1 MEINLILCFLLI
13 LFQGRRVG
21 NVFFL
26 LITGKIL
33 ENLSLGH
40 PRTDHNPPSQP
51 PTPPST
57 PLSPK
62 TNELNKYTSSIPTI
76 PNLTITQTSSPSIPQ
91 NLSRNVQKSPL
102 NLGKKPVVVPYT
114 NGGGG
119 SGSTST
125 GLNLTINSDLP
136 YQMDLEL
143 LRSKIAEEKSSSDSK
158 GSNMNTRVTRSN
170 YLLFR
175 LL

>member
-1 MEINLILCFLLI
+1 MF
-13 LFQGRRVG
+13 LFQGC
-21 NVFFL
+21 NDFS

-33 ENLSLGH
+33 ENLSLGP
-40 PRTDHNPPSQP
+40 PRTDQNPPSQP

-102 NLGKKPVVVPYT
+102 NLGKKPIVVRTDVPFT
-114 NGGGG
+114 NGGGGGG
-119 SGSTST
+119 SGSTAST
-125 GLNLTINSDLP
+125 GLNLTINSEFP

-143 LRSKIAEEKSSSDSK
+143 LRSKIAEEKSSTDSK
-158 GSNMNTRVTRSN
+158 GATNMNTRVTRPN
-170 YLLFR
+170 YLSFR
-175 LL
+175 LLKKKMK